1 MATVAQDRWRKIF
14 RVGFQNLIQYGI
26 LAVLGFL
33 FIIPFYWMVSTSFKT
48 AGQAYIFPPTW
59 FPDPISVD
67 GYEAI
72 WGTSVPFNLFI
83 RNSVF
88 ITLMTVFGTVF
99 SSTIVAYAFA
109 RLRWWGKNIW
119 FVILLATMM
128 LPYQVIM
135 IPVYIIFRKL
145 GWLDTYLPLIVPAYL
160 GNAFYIFLIRQ
171 FFLSIPKDLEDAARV
186 DGASSFRILWQ
197 IFLPNAKPVL
207 LTVMLFAFVNSWNDF
222 FGPLLYL
229 RKLEQMTVSV
239 GLSMFAGYRSPN
251 WPAITAASTLSILPI
266 VAMFIMFQRYFV
278 KGIVLTGMKG

>member
-1 MATVAQDRWRKIF
+1 MNFAAAAHQQK
-14 RVGFQNLIQYGI
+14 LIRNGI
-26 LAVLGFL
+26 LGTLRYAILFALGSLFL
-33 FIIPFYWMVSTSFKT
+33 IPFYWMVSTSFKT
-48 AGQAYIFPPTW
+48 AGQAYLFPPAL
-59 FPDPISVD
+59 FPNPISFE
-67 GYEAI
+67 GYQAI
-72 WGTSVPFNLFI
+72 WGSAVPFNLFI
-83 RNSVF
+83 VNTIF
-88 ITLMTVFGTVF
+88 ITVMSVIGTVI
-99 SSTIVAYAFA
+99 SSTLVAYAFA
-109 RLRWWGKNIW
+109 RLKWWGRDIW
-119 FVILLATMM
+119 FIILLATMM

-145 GWLDTYLPLIVPAYL
+145 GWLDTYLPLIVPNFL
-160 GNAFYIFLIRQ
+160 GNAFFIFLIRQ

-197 IFLPNAKPVL
+197 IFLPNSAPVL
-207 LTVMLFAFVNSWNDF
+207 LTVMLFAFVGSWNDF

-266 VAMFIMFQRYFV
+266 LIMFVFFQRYFV